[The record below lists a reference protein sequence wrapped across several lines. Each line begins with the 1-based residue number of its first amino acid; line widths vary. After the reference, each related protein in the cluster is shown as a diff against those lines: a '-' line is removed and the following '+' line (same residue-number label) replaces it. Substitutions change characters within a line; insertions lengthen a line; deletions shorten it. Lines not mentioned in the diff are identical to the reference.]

1 MQHLNTLTEV
11 VNAVST
17 VAELARASQTY
28 RFGIAGAVTFF
39 MHTGHA
45 DVRLIRHANPVIEVT
60 AQLQAP
66 FAWRV
71 ATDQDDAGV
80 YFVAVRRPV
89 VGAMA
94 GASFAVTVPLNTH
107 LVLKLDDCRLSL
119 EGLSGTVEI
128 PVSTSEITIR

>member
-17 VAELARASQTY
+17 VAELAWASQTY
-28 RFGIAGAVTFF
+28 RFGVSGAVTFF
-39 MHTGHA
+39 MHAAHA
-45 DVRLIRHANPVIEVT
+45 DIRLIRHADPVIEVT

-94 GASFAVTVPLNTH
+94 GASFAVTVPQNTH
-107 LVLKLDDCRLSL
+107 LVLKLDDCRLTL
-119 EGLSGTVEI
+119 DRIGGTVEI
-128 PVSTSEITIR
+128 PASTGEITIR